1 MICLPGCNRVN
12 LSAENGGGAACPFN
26 AMLRLFKEVELN
38 LPVLFF

>member
-12 LSAENGGGAACPFN
+12 LSAENGGAACPFN

-38 LPVLFF
+38 PPVLFI